1 MKNKKFWTSLLAGIM
16 AFIMLAGLILS
27 VLPV

>member
-1 MKNKKFWTSLLAGIM
+1 MKNKKFWVSLLAGLM
-16 AFIMLAGLILS
+16 AFIMLAGLVLS

>member
-1 MKNKKFWTSLLAGIM
+1 MKNKKLWVSILAGFM